1 MSESKNTKKIKKVE
15 IPKLR
20 TKEFKFKIDNDKD
33 DIK

>member
-1 MSESKNTKKIKKVE
+1 MSETKSTKKIKKVE